1 MVQFLCTGKCCEKLT
16 LQLITVKNDLCTSHM
31 GEVLHV
37 HLTMATVEMETR
49 LQSNMG
55 GSCHR
60 RIRVQAREK
69 QLSRKLRLGSSNG
82 GQSCTMEDFMN
93 VLTVLVETLAV
104 SDMSKNVLNRLTS
117 VKYCSNTMYGQY
129 GRLD

>member
-1 MVQFLCTGKCCEKLT
+1 MDSANFTCYFLFMNTPA
-16 LQLITVKNDLCTSHM
+16 SHM

-55 GSCHR
+55 GSCRR
-60 RIRVQAREK
+60 RIRVQARKK
-69 QLSRKLRLGSSNG
+69 QLSRKLRLSSSQRRNG
-82 GQSCTMEDFMN
+82 GQSCTVEDFMN

-104 SDMSKNVLNRLTS
+104 K
-117 VKYCSNTMYGQY
+117 
-129 GRLD
+129 